1 MRLCVCGR
9 TGIKNCRTSAA
20 LLSDPNCHIAVK
32 NGLQYIAYVANAKIF
47 GDSRR
52 RVYGVVANP
61 SFAIFPARA
70 VGTLPTPIFTETAV
84 YDTTNRLWYVKA
96 IGWSAQ
102 YQFSSGSQGRS
113 YSVPV
118 LDAQGSV
125 VGVSA
130 GDRCRPAPPLHAA
143 RVLVCVLV
151 RDTLGAQRPPS
162 EGGRLRVLW
171 LCRVLRTRPD

>member
-1 MRLCVCGR
+1 MRLWP
-9 TGIKNCRTSAA
+9 GIKNCRTSAA

-84 YDTTNRLWYVKA
+84 YDTTNRQWYVKA

-130 GDRCRPAPPLHAA
+130 GDRCRPAPPRPSMPRAYSRAYSLGI
-143 RVLVCVLV
+143 RWVLKGRRL
-151 RDTLGAQRPPS
+151 R
-162 EGGRLRVLW
+162 GGRLRVLW
-171 LCRVLRTRPD
+171 PWRVLGTRPH